1 MQIVNK
7 RPDLV
12 GKIVLMGAAALPF
25 NMTYGLDKVW
35 GYEPSIENMKNLLKI
50 FSYGQEFATDEL
62 AQLRYE
68 ASIQP
73 GLQEAFS
80 KMFAE
85 PRQEKLNQLA
95 LRGEN

>member
-1 MQIVNK
+1 
-7 RPDLV
+7 
-12 GKIVLMGAAALPF
+12 
-25 NMTYGLDKVW
+25 
-35 GYEPSIENMKNLLKI
+35 MKKLLEI
-50 FSYGQEFATDEL
+50 FAYNQEFATDEL

-85 PRQEKLNQLA
+85 PRQEKLNALA
-95 LRGEN
+95 LPEEQLKKIEHPVLMIHGRKILSYLTRKRV

>member
-1 MQIVNK
+1 
-7 RPDLV
+7 
-12 GKIVLMGAAALPF
+12 
-25 NMTYGLDKVW
+25 MTYGLDQVW
-35 GYEPSIENMKNLLKI
+35 GYEPSVENMKKLLEI
-50 FSYGQEFATDEL
+50 FNYDQEFATDEL

-85 PRQEKLNQLA
+85 PRQEKLNA
-95 LRGEN
+95 ISITRGTN